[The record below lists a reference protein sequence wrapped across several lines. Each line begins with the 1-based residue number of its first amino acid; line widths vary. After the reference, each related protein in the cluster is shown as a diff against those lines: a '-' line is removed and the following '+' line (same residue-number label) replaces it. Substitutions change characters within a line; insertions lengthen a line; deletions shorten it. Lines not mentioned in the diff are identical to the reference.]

1 MYTIHKIVFGIIF
14 IALACASYYFDLQ
27 ISPQQ
32 ESNLLAL
39 FGILFGFTV
48 TAAVAMRGSD
58 FLHRQ
63 SKIVDKVVRGVF
75 LSNTQ
80 RLCSYLNFSCMLN
93 LFLITFQLARG
104 MINIEGVLLKIESS
118 CFVGIIGMSLFAS
131 FLVLRLVI
139 IFIKS
144 VE

>member
-1 MYTIHKIVFGIIF
+1 MYTIHKIIFVIIF
-14 IALACASYYFDLQ
+14 LVLASVSYHFNLR

-32 ESNLLAL
+32 ESDLLAL

-63 SKIVDKVVRGVF
+63 DKVVDKSVRGVF
-75 LSNTQ
+75 QSNTQ

-93 LFLITFQLARG
+93 LFLITFQLVRG
-104 MINIEGVLLKIESS
+104 MMNINGVLLKIESS
-118 CFVGIIGMSLFAS
+118 LFVGMVGMSLFAS